1 MSNSFVQKNSRKI
14 EPEEY
19 VDMAL
24 KNVLNFNAS
33 VAEKESLDLKHIMN
47 MQIYLINQA
56 ETVLIGC
63 GHINRKK
70 KRFNEDELLPEEQK
84 VFDAL
89 KDYYS
94 TRKELFGANVERYAM
109 RLLEQVVDGE
119 YDSKVKFVENKLK
132 EQVSKCEIDEQTKNL
147 HLANYKYR
155 LMLDAVA
162 VGKKGGVF
170 ELEV

>member
-1 MSNSFVQKNSRKI
+1 VQKNSRKI

-24 KNVLNFNAS
+24 KNVLNFNAG
-33 VAEKESLDLKHIMN
+33 VAEKESLDLKHIQN

-56 ETVLIGC
+56 ETVLLGC
-63 GHINRKK
+63 GYINRKK
-70 KRFNEDELLPEEQK
+70 KRFNEDELSVEEQM

-89 KDYYS
+89 KNYYA

-119 YDSKVKFVENKLK
+119 YDSKVNFVDNKLK
-132 EQVSKCEIDEQTKNL
+132 EQVSKGELDESTKNL
-147 HLANYKYR
+147 YLANYKYR

-162 VGKKGGVF
+162 IGKKGGVF